1 MTSTF
6 TLDLESALADLTAA
20 RAGLVSAVQPLSAAD
35 LDRARPGGW
44 PVRRILEHLIQYE
57 WLYAQGAAHLSGAPA
72 PHRGP
77 TACAGQP
84 ADEILCLL
92 EASRTAL
99 LQAIAGVS
107 EDAFYEVK
115 RLGQEEYSVLSLLE
129 KAASHDREHAREIR
143 TIAGS
148 ALKVLFAALL
158 AAATMTL
165 LACGGGGDSEVS
177 LTLTADTSQLAPGT
191 TAADELDRTA
201 ETLRAR
207 ATLYGAEDAQ
217 VTVKGDDQLLLTL
230 KGIKEGSALQLFTRP
245 GVVEFKRPQ
254 ISEEALVICKTLQ
267 GEQFGVP
274 PSNVNPD
281 DASGSLARCF
291 SLDKLGEPVWV
302 AIEVVAED
310 GSTSGFT
317 AEQVETGGWELR
329 NDNTAILVR
338 FTPDGA
344 ILFEKI
350 TGTLAGYPLGIFVD
364 GTLVAAPRIQRA
376 VTDGNALISGFQPE
390 NARILAA
397 ILNSGP
403 LPLPLAQSTP

>member
-1 MTSTF
+1 
-6 TLDLESALADLTAA
+6 
-20 RAGLVSAVQPLSAAD
+20 
-35 LDRARPGGW
+35 
-44 PVRRILEHLIQYE
+44 
-57 WLYAQGAAHLSGAPA
+57 
-72 PHRGP
+72 
-77 TACAGQP
+77 
-84 ADEILCLL
+84 
-92 EASRTAL
+92 
-99 LQAIAGVS
+99 
-107 EDAFYEVK
+107 
-115 RLGQEEYSVLSLLE
+115 
-129 KAASHDREHAREIR
+129 
-143 TIAGS
+143 
-148 ALKVLFAALL
+148 
-158 AAATMTL
+158 MTL

-177 LTLTADTSQLAPGT
+177 LTLTADTSQLAAG
-191 TAADELDRTA
+191 TAATDELDRTA
-201 ETLRAR
+201 ETLRTR
-207 ATLYGAEDAQ
+207 AAMYGAEDGQ
-217 VTVKGDDQLLLTL
+217 VTVQGDDQLLLTL
-230 KGIKEGSALQLFTRP
+230 KGIKEESAVQLFTRP

-254 ISEEALVICKTLQ
+254 ITEDALVVCNTPQ

-310 GSTSGFT
+310 GSMSGFT

-364 GTLVAAPRIQRA
+364 DALVAAPRIQRA

>member
-1 MTSTF
+1 
-6 TLDLESALADLTAA
+6 
-20 RAGLVSAVQPLSAAD
+20 
-35 LDRARPGGW
+35 
-44 PVRRILEHLIQYE
+44 
-57 WLYAQGAAHLSGAPA
+57 
-72 PHRGP
+72 
-77 TACAGQP
+77 
-84 ADEILCLL
+84 
-92 EASRTAL
+92 
-99 LQAIAGVS
+99 
-107 EDAFYEVK
+107 
-115 RLGQEEYSVLSLLE
+115 
-129 KAASHDREHAREIR
+129 
-143 TIAGS
+143 
-148 ALKVLFAALL
+148 
-158 AAATMTL
+158 MTL

-191 TAADELDRTA
+191 TSADKLERTA
-201 ETLRAR
+201 ETLRTR
-207 ATLYGAEDAQ
+207 AALYGAKDAQ
-217 VTVKGDDQLLLTL
+217 ATVQGDDQILLTL
-230 KGIKEGSALQLFTRP
+230 KGIKEEPAVQLSTRP

-254 ISEEALVICKTLQ
+254 IAENALVVCKTPQ
-267 GEQFGVP
+267 GDQFGVP

-291 SLDKLGEPVWV
+291 SRDKLGEPVWV
-302 AIEVVAED
+302 AIEVVSED

-344 ILFEKI
+344 ILFEKV
-350 TGTLAGYPLGIFVD
+350 TNTLAGYPLGIFVD

-403 LPLPLAQSTP
+403 LPLALAPSAP